1 MLSLFAIGEAQ
12 HSLST
17 LYETIGLSNVDA
29 RGDATWLDSNNNKG
43 WMSCRNHWENKQEG
57 PGKPT
62 PGQFTS
68 VRVAACSFVW
78 NLHSSGIY
86 RIYIIISNRTE
97 TCIIGNYSFLCST
110 RAVETH
116 FKKT

>member
-62 PGQFTS
+62 PGQYELL
-68 VRVAACSFVW
+68 RA
-78 NLHSSGIY
+78 HSSGIY
-86 RIYIIISNRTE
+86 IRLESTE
-97 TCIIGNYSFLCST
+97 ST
-110 RAVETH
+110 
-116 FKKT
+116 